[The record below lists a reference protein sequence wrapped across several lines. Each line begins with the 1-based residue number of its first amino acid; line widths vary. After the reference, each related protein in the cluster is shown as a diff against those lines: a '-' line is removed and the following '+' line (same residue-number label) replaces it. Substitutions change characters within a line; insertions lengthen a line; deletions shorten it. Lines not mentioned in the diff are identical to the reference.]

1 MGNTLFISY
10 GFGRSALENGKC
22 GPRLAMSR
30 NEEDVDKGCT
40 VMTWDWCMIIEQMA
54 YETGI
59 I

>member
-10 GFGRSALENGKC
+10 GFSRAALENGKC
-22 GPRLAMSR
+22 CPRLAMSR
-30 NEEDVDKGCT
+30 NEENVEKSCT
-40 VMTWDWCMIIEQMA
+40 VMTWDLCVIIEQMA